1 MPPPPPLPP
10 GARLK
15 KPYSVLLGLSNV
27 QKNNNKFYRLQIWK
41 AKAKAKANPY
51 HYYLVATWGRI
62 GATESRKAKR
72 FATPEAAVKAFCQK
86 YRQKTGHPWS
96 DDPFGPAPRPGK
108 YLPIQTSSTAKAI
121 TSKKKKKKKPLAAE
135 LDPEVRDLVRRIFR
149 ECKGWIKKRLDVS
162 YREAEIHTPLGPL
175 DAQQVR
181 RGKDVLDR
189 LDYLV
194 KSEYIHEVG
203 VDDSGRE
210 VDHYRKA
217 PPPEGE
223 ALHQIAELSSLYY
236 SLVPHKFSSAKAA
249 PPLLSST
256 EAVWREVRTLRLLED
271 LNRILLRDRQVLRTQ
286 DPRRQ
291 YASLGCDV
299 EAVPAGSAEFRK
311 MQRQV
316 KPLTLKRLFR
326 VRRQEEDEAFV
337 QDDNTRQLFHGSRM
351 HNWLGILSKGML
363 LPTEVE
369 ATGVVLTD
377 WGWLGRGLYFGDHET
392 AALYASS
399 GGGGT
404 AYILASQ
411 VALGKAYQTLEL
423 DQKLTAPPP
432 GYDSCHGVKTTLEQH
447 SAFQEDEYVVY
458 ENNRK
463 RMTHLLEIE
472 GQTGAYAANV

>member
-1 MPPPPPLPP
+1 MPLPP
-10 GARLK
+10 GARLQP
-15 KPYSVLLGLSNV
+15 PYSVLLGLSNV
-27 QKNNNKFYRLQIWK
+27 QKNNNKFYRLEVWK
-41 AKAKAKANPY
+41 AKPKAKPKPKPKPKKTNH
-51 HYYLVATWGRI
+51 HYYLLATWGRI
-62 GATESRKAKR
+62 GATENRKAKR
-72 FATPEAAVKAFCQK
+72 FATLEAAAKAFSQK
-86 YRQKTGHPWS
+86 YRQKTGYPWS
-96 DDPFGPAPRPGK
+96 DDPFGSAPRPGK
-108 YLPIQTSSTAKAI
+108 YLPIQTSSTAVAT
-121 TSKKKKKKKPLAAE
+121 TSKKKPPPAA

-181 RGKDVLDR
+181 RGNDVLDR
-189 LDYLV
+189 LDFLV
-194 KSEYIHEVG
+194 KSKYIHEVG
-203 VDDSGRE
+203 FDASGRE

-223 ALHQIAELSSLYY
+223 ALRQIAELSSLYY

-256 EAVWREVRTLRLLED
+256 EAVWREVLMLRLLED
-271 LNRILLRDRQVLRTQ
+271 LNRILLRDRQVLRTK
-286 DPRRQ
+286 DARRQ

-299 EAVPAGSAEFRK
+299 EAVHAGSAEFRK

-399 GGGGT
+399 GGAST

-411 VALGKAYQTLEL
+411 VALGKAYQTRQLE
-423 DQKLTAPPP
+423 QTLTAPPP
-432 GYDSCHGVKTTLEQH
+432 GYDSCHGVKTTLEQI
-447 SAFQEDEYVVY
+447 SSFQQDEYVVY